1 MDDVTQK
8 REKFFKNVRY
18 GSVGI
23 LAVLLVP
30 LIFFLSMMAAGAM
43 AAAWIAVVGGLALNY
58 SIDPISRKLANWRIK
73 EIKAEARK
81 NPIETM
87 ENEALDMAGQIEKF
101 KEALT
106 SRKSQGAA
114 WLAEIEELRSED
126 PEGAAV
132 YDQEIK
138 DYETEMTTR
147 DEQLAQAVIDL
158 EDFREVI
165 KKAAR
170 RWKVAQMSDEFRA
183 ANMSEREQYM
193 RKIVIDEALTAV
205 KDRAHEA
212 TARLNV
218 EALVNRARSQHK
230 AAKKPATAL
239 TNNPSPALEVIVDV
253 REKQGSNN

>member
-8 REKFFKNVRY
+8 REKLFKNLRI
-18 GSVGI
+18 GGVGL
-23 LAVLLVP
+23 LAALLLP
-30 LIFFLSMMAAGAM
+30 LVFFLSMLAVGAM

-58 SIDPISRKLANWRIK
+58 SIDPLSRKLANWRIK

-87 ENEALDMAGQIEKF
+87 ENEALDMAGRIEKF

-106 SRKSQGAA
+106 TRKAQGAA
-114 WLAEIEELRSED
+114 WVAEIDELRKDD

-132 YDQEIK
+132 YDKEIE
-138 DYETEMTTR
+138 DYHTEMTTR
-147 DEQLAQAVIDL
+147 DAELAQAVIDL
-158 EDFREVI
+158 EEFHEVI

-170 RWKVAQMSDEFRA
+170 RWKVAQLSDEFRA

-218 EALVNRARSQHK
+218 DALVSRARSQHK
-230 AAKKPATAL
+230 ASKKSAPVL
-239 TNNPSPALEVIVDV
+239 ENNPSPVLEITDV
-253 REKQGSNN
+253 REKQGSKV